1 MADYRSLV
9 TILVSLRLSRHR
21 HAVMVVVASFAVTII
36 GRNITKY
43 FASPGGAAVP
53 VEIAGQF
60 HGHKGEFTG
69 TETVFSTSR
78 TVIARR
84 TVIPPV
90 KCPRSPFSFTTF
102 IFSAPFSCNF
112 SGWRPR
118 EDFFFFFVCFLVFV
132 VLHHEWKSKA
142 RFLTVLE
149 FVSEIRFVRERK
161 RKISIDIVRFN
172 RVVLIERKPCLDC
185 AALSS

>member
-1 MADYRSLV
+1 
-9 TILVSLRLSRHR
+9 
-21 HAVMVVVASFAVTII
+21 MVVVASFAVTII

-84 TVIPPV
+84 TVNSSYKMSTISSFFYYFHFF
-90 KCPRSPFSFTTF
+90 RSFFLQLFQTTR
-102 IFSAPFSCNF
+102 
-112 SGWRPR
+112 G
-118 EDFFFFFVCFLVFV
+118 FFFFVCFLVFV

-172 RVVLIERKPCLDC
+172 RIVLIERKPCLDC

>member
-69 TETVFSTSR
+69 METVFSTSR

-84 TVIPPV
+84 TVNSSYKMSTISFFFYNFHFF
-90 KCPRSPFSFTTF
+90 RSFFLQFFRMETTR
-102 IFSAPFSCNF
+102 
-112 SGWRPR
+112 G
-118 EDFFFFFVCFLVFV
+118 FFFFFCLFFGI
-132 VLHHEWKSKA
+132 
-142 RFLTVLE
+142 RGTTPRM
-149 FVSEIRFVRERK
+149 EIE
-161 RKISIDIVRFN
+161 S
-172 RVVLIERKPCLDC
+172 
-185 AALSS
+185 

>member
-84 TVIPPV
+84 TVNSSYKMSTISFFFYNFHFF
-90 KCPRSPFSFTTF
+90 RSFFLQLFQTTR
-102 IFSAPFSCNF
+102 
-112 SGWRPR
+112 G
-118 EDFFFFFVCFLVFV
+118 FFFFCLFFGI
-132 VLHHEWKSKA
+132 
-142 RFLTVLE
+142 RGTTPRM
-149 FVSEIRFVRERK
+149 EIE
-161 RKISIDIVRFN
+161 S
-172 RVVLIERKPCLDC
+172 
-185 AALSS
+185 

>member
-1 MADYRSLV
+1 
-9 TILVSLRLSRHR
+9 
-21 HAVMVVVASFAVTII
+21 MVVVASFAVTII

-84 TVIPPV
+84 TVNSSYKMSTISSFFYNFHFF
-90 KCPRSPFSFTTF
+90 RSFFLQFFRMETTR
-102 IFSAPFSCNF
+102 
-112 SGWRPR
+112 G
-118 EDFFFFFVCFLVFV
+118 FFFLFVCFLVFV

-172 RVVLIERKPCLDC
+172 RIVLIERKPCLDC